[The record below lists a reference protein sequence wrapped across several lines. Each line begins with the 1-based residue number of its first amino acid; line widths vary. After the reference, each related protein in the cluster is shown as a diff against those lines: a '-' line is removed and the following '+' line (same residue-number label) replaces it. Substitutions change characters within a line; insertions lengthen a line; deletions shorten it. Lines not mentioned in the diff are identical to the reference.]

1 MLGRCTAME
10 HESQFYGQAVGDF
23 EVVADFKIQV
33 FEKVQVQ
40 FVEVDDAVRRNLF
53 EFIDNAAVPDA
64 VAVSDVDFYRSHV
77 FRPILIFGTYIPIKF
92 VVSEVI
98 S

>member
-1 MLGRCTAME
+1 M
-10 HESQFYGQAVGDF
+10 
-23 EVVADFKIQV
+23 VADFKIQV

-77 FRPILIFGTYIPIKF
+77 FRPILVFGTYIPIKF

>member
-64 VAVSDVDFYRSHV
+64 VAVSDVDFTVPMCSGQY
-77 FRPILIFGTYIPIKF
+77 
-92 VVSEVI
+92 
-98 S
+98 